1 MKTKTIQ
8 IKVLRQDPSS
18 GQEPAYQQYTIES
31 YPGMSVLEALQTVYG
46 KVDSTLAI
54 QGYACYRLVCSL
66 CTYRVNGKL
75 VLACRTPVEDGM
87 VIEPPPKRNVIRD
100 LATEIVTER

>member
-1 MKTKTIQ
+1 MNGKMIR

-18 GQEPAYQQYTIES
+18 GEEPVYQEYSIES
-31 YPGMSVLEALQTVYG
+31 RHGMTVLEALQTIYG

-54 QGYACYRLVCSL
+54 QGYACYRLVCTL

-87 VIEPPPKRNVIRD
+87 VIEAPPGRRVIRD
-100 LATEIVTER
+100 LATEALTER